1 MRVLVLVLVTSG
13 CMAIASAILGV
24 TPAIAD
30 ELSIKPR
37 FAMMDNTG
45 DGTELTLDVA
55 TAFSTEV
62 FGDAL
67 VHPRVLLQYVGARGL
82 GAYASTAASVL
93 IDHDSE
99 DRFGHG
105 NLEFGGLYQHALSAE
120 IAIGVRAGLILGA
133 DLNDG
138 TIVNGVTT
146 LVVRPGDL
154 ATTTPDSWLR
164 FGVSPTYQRGDVFA
178 RLDAGVDIAVG
189 SERDRHPIEHVNVGV
204 GLAVG
209 RWSFTQELGGVR
221 VSTDFDSDTLV
232 VAGLAARYHGK
243 TASPFVML
251 SIPLNHDVLRE
262 VGDLVTLTVGT
273 SFSP

>member
-1 MRVLVLVLVTSG
+1 
-13 CMAIASAILGV
+13 MAIASAILGV

-45 DGTELTLDVA
+45 DGTELTLDAA
-55 TAFSTEV
+55 TVFSTKA

-93 IDHDSE
+93 IDHASQ

-120 IAIGVRAGLILGA
+120 VAIGVRAGLIVGIT
-133 DLNDG
+133 DLDVG
-138 TIVNGVTT
+138 TIVNAAAT
-146 LVVRPGDL
+146 VVARPGDL
-154 ATTTPDSWLR
+154 ATATPDSWIR
-164 FGVSPTYQRGDVFA
+164 FGVSSTYQRGNVFA

-189 SERDRHPIEHVNVGV
+189 SERDLHPIEHVNVGL
-204 GLAVG
+204 GLAAG

-221 VSTDFDSDTLV
+221 VSNVSDSDTLV
-232 VAGLAARYHGK
+232 VAGLAARYHGER
-243 TASPFVML
+243 ASPFVML
-251 SIPLNHDVLRE
+251 SLPLNYDVAGE